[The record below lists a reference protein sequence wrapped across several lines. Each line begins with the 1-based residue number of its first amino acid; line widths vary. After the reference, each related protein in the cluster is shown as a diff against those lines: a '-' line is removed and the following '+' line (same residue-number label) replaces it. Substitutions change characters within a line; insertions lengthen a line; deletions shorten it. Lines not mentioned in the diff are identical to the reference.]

1 MRAQLLASD
10 TCVVVDCVLE
20 LFIWTGATSRA
31 QDRRLALLLAAQLG
45 RQREAAGGVRV
56 AITRILD
63 SSETILFKVCFPF
76 ATVRR
81 RACA

>member
-45 RQREAAGGVRV
+45 RPRV

-63 SSETILFKVCFPF
+63 SSETILFKVCVPF